1 MVRHR
6 PVRSLEEAAR
16 LRGVASS
23 AVIKTMVVRRGDDD
37 FLFVLVPG
45 DRVISWPKLRRLLGV
60 SRLSMPDAELA
71 REVTGYAR
79 GTITPLGSSRPWPVI
94 ADTLAATGTVS
105 IGGGAHGVSITLD
118 GDDLARI
125 LETQVADVTDPAD

>member
-1 MVRHR
+1 
-6 PVRSLEEAAR
+6 
-16 LRGVASS
+16 
-23 AVIKTMVVRRGDDD
+23 
-37 FLFVLVPG
+37 
-45 DRVISWPKLRRLLGV
+45 
-60 SRLSMPDAELA
+60 
-71 REVTGYAR
+71 
-79 GTITPLGSSRPWPVI
+79 VI

>member
-1 MVRHR
+1 
-6 PVRSLEEAAR
+6 
-16 LRGVASS
+16 
-23 AVIKTMVVRRGDDD
+23 VVRRGDDD

-71 REVTGYAR
+71 QGVTGYAR

-105 IGGGAHGVSITLD
+105 IGGGDHGVSITLN

-125 LETQVADVTDPAD
+125 LATQVADVTDPAG

>member
-1 MVRHR
+1 
-6 PVRSLEEAAR
+6 
-16 LRGVASS
+16 
-23 AVIKTMVVRRGDDD
+23 
-37 FLFVLVPG
+37 
-45 DRVISWPKLRRLLGV
+45 
-60 SRLSMPDAELA
+60 MPDAELA